1 MWSTIFLV
9 IVLCGCAVHPG
20 VSIAFDCI
28 AFLAQIIPVAMDL
41 NEIATYHAGGYGV
54 SGTLDDRL
62 HAAECFGSAIML
74 LGV

>member
-1 MWSTIFLV
+1 M
-9 IVLCGCAVHPG
+9 LCGCTVHPG

-28 AFLAQIIPVAMDL
+28 AFLAQVIPVAMDL
-41 NEIATYHAGGYGV
+41 NEFATYHAGGYGE

-62 HAAECFGSAIML
+62 YGVECFGCAVML